1 MLTIRYA
8 ISLVLDSN
16 FLYITTALFIL
27 IAKSQNKM
35 IAV

>member
-8 ISLVLDSN
+8 ISLVLDSS
-16 FLYITTALFIL
+16 FLYITTALCM

>member
-16 FLYITTALFIL
+16 FLYITTALCM